1 MPTIFEVFG
10 FPVADRTQQAE
21 TVRQSRLCPFMGEIC
36 DGGGNR
42 YQTKIKLTSQEP
54 LSDYFHPDITEV
66 IPGICSIQAGNDI
79 WVVCPRRLFSAKCDA
94 AGIPAANR
102 ALQQHESD
110 LLIHAGLPKGVE
122 IGVWS
127 EVSLKH
133 RVDDG
138 EINYQF
144 DYILAPLVPTS
155 LSQLPQKL
163 LETHTK
169 DDLVDVIK
177 SARKNGYYQQS
188 KNLQMW

>member
-21 TVRQSRLCPFMGEIC
+21 TVRQSRTCPFMGEIC

-42 YQTKIKLTSQEP
+42 YQTKIKLTAQEP

-66 IPGICSIQAGNDI
+66 IPGICSIQAGDDI

-94 AGIPAANR
+94 AGIPTVNR
-102 ALQQHESD
+102 ALQPYESD
-110 LLIHAGLPKGVE
+110 LLIHAGVPQGVD

-127 EVSLKH
+127 EVALKH
-133 RVDDG
+133 RVDDA

-144 DYILAPLVPTS
+144 DYILAPLVAKPF
-155 LSQLPQKL
+155 SQLPQIL
-163 LETHTK
+163 P
-169 DDLVDVIK
+169 
-177 SARKNGYYQQS
+177 G
-188 KNLQMW
+188 